1 MFNENQ
7 ISELRD
13 SKILSLFNNAKIIEL
28 RNSGI

>member
-13 SKILSLFNNAKIIEL
+13 SKILSLFNNAKIVEL
-28 RNSGI
+28 HNSGI